1 MKFTD
6 RGVAALKPRATRRTI
21 YEDNAH
27 GLGSLGLRISPAGS
41 KAWVYTYTFGGRVR
55 HMTLGRYPIMGV
67 ADAHAAFGAATLL
80 REKGQ
85 DPGSQLVQQRADART
100 APTVA
105 ELVELYLELYARPKK
120 KSAPRDEAILR
131 REVIPLW
138 GSEKAENIT
147 RRDAVT
153 LLDRMVARGAPIAAN
168 RALEVIRK
176 MYNWALGRDMV
187 PHNPCHRIPRP
198 AQDNQRDRVLS
209 EAELRQFCERLPD
222 APMEINCKLALMF
235 QLLTAQRSGEVSQ
248 AEWAEFEV
256 DPGWWTIP
264 AEKAKNGKMHRVPV
278 SAQAAALLEQAAWLS
293 QGGRHVFRSFRGRRG
308 DDGMQDN
315 PMVSTAPSR
324 AVRKSLTHLG
334 IEAFTPHDLRRTAAT
349 EMTRLKVSQVVVER
363 ILNHKPRRV
372 IGVYDRYG
380 YDDEKREALEAWG
393 ERLGGLGLTGAVEAC
408 GSAISVRVERRMR
421 RVLVATA

>member
-6 RGVAALKPRATRRTI
+6 RGVAALKPGTERRTI

-41 KAWVYTYTFGGRVR
+41 KVWVYSYSFEGRVR

-80 REKGQ
+80 REQGQ
-85 DPGSQLVQQRADART
+85 DPGSRLVQQRADART

-105 ELVELYLELYARPKK
+105 ELVEMYLELYARPKK
-120 KSAPRDEAILR
+120 KSAERDEAILR

-138 GSEKAENIT
+138 GPEKAESIT

-209 EAELRQFCERLPD
+209 ESELRRFCERLPD
-222 APMEINCKLALMF
+222 APMELNCKLALMF
-235 QLLTAQRSGEVSQ
+235 QLLTAQRSGEVAQ
-248 AEWAEFEV
+248 AEWAEFAV
-256 DPGWWTIP
+256 DPGWWVIP
-264 AEKAKNGKMHRVPV
+264 AEKAKNGKIHRVPV
-278 SAQAAALLEQAAWLS
+278 STQAAAVLEQAAVLS
-293 QGGRHVFRSFRGRRG
+293 QGGRYVFRSFRRRNGGG
-308 DDGMQDN
+308 DAKDA
-315 PMVSTAPSR
+315 PMVATASSR
-324 AVRKSLTHLG
+324 AVRKSLVHLG
-334 IEAFTPHDLRRTAAT
+334 MEAFTPHDLRRTAAT
-349 EMTRLKVSQVVVER
+349 EMTRLKVPQLVVER
-363 ILNHKPRRV
+363 ILSHKPRRV

-380 YDDEKREALEAWG
+380 YDDEKQAALSSWG
-393 ERLGGLGLTGAVEAC
+393 DRLEGLGLVAAVMAC
-408 GSAISVRVERRMR
+408 APVIEVRVERRWR
-421 RVLVATA
+421 RGAVDG